1 MFGSCPPRTSG
12 NSLLCLSHSD
22 AASDADGD
30 EASWTKGSRSAGPRV
45 CGRAPAVCGCQA
57 STAIVTSGDAS
68 VVESVILLIS
78 EPSASRSVPDPGAST
93 VGDDDASTGNRGAG
107 SGETETWL
115 ACALFAGGGSAAS
128 SLSEATGCG

>member
-1 MFGSCPPRTSG
+1 MFGSRPPRTSG

-30 EASWTKGSRSAGPRV
+30 EASWTKGSRSAGPGVRGRV
-45 CGRAPAVCGCQA
+45 PAVCGCQG
-57 STAIVTSGDAS
+57 STATVTSGDVG

-78 EPSASRSVPDPGAST
+78 EPSSRSVPDPGAST

-107 SGETETWL
+107 SRETETWL
-115 ACALFAGGGSAAS
+115 ACALFAG
-128 SLSEATGCG
+128 